1 MSQFSNKRK
10 LNDAEEEM
18 VLERIKAGDKY
29 HEIAAAFNI
38 SMTTVSKIKK
48 GRPSKE
54 ELEAARDTMIVEE
67 PPSVKKLAE
76 YYPLMNKRMLEWVAQ
91 AQKRNVRITSA
102 MLQDRA
108 KIVADSIGW
117 TSFRASSGWCV
128 KFLRRHNIK
137 LRQLK
142 RKAQLKSTCQEG
154 TKWEEKILNPRLN
167 ADGSAVEADTSDSED
182 LDEEDGLGSDSD
194 DDVLGTRTKVPSL
207 ERARKAWNTLQEWF
221 ISHPPTQDRVMQAV
235 FIINKEM
242 MQPSSVSLGDSAGAG
257 GHASAGAA
265 PVPLP
270 LGGAGAGSSSLATAD
285 DLGLQQAGDSIAAK
299 LPKKRPPANNAAAL
313 PVSAGNTTN
322 FFQNVSR

>member
-1 MSQFSNKRK
+1 MCIFIQ
-10 LNDAEEEM
+10 
-18 VLERIKAGDKY
+18 Y

-54 ELEAARDTMIVEE
+54 ELEAARDTMITEE

-76 YYPLMNKRMLEWVAQ
+76 YYPLMNKRMLDWVAQ

-102 MLQDRA
+102 MLQERA

-128 KFLRRHNIK
+128 KFLRRNNIK
-137 LRQLK
+137 LRHLK

-167 ADGSAVEADTSDSED
+167 ADGTVAEADTSDSED
-182 LDEEDGLGSDSD
+182 IGDDDGLDSDSD
-194 DDVLGTRTKVPSL
+194 EDVLGTRTKVPSL

-242 MQPSSVSLGDSAGAG
+242 MQPSSGDSAATGLGAT
-257 GHASAGAA
+257 
-265 PVPLP
+265 PLPLP
-270 LGGAGAGSSSLATAD
+270 LGGTGSSNLATAD
-285 DLGLQQAGDSIAAK
+285 DLGLQQAVDSIGAAAK

-313 PVSAGNTTN
+313 PVSAGNSTN
-322 FFQNVSR
+322 FFASGPR